1 MCIVIDTDTFGD
13 FLRQNNP
20 DFRPVWR
27 WVNKKGKIAYCPTGS
42 IKKEMKY
49 YIKRLVSVSRELQR
63 SNMVKYINVDDFSSE
78 ERMLLECKNKP
89 NYPAILSDD
98 IHIIALAKAANVK
111 VLVTNDKTL
120 MTDFKNYVNGGKTVS
135 YTHLTLPTK
144 RIV

>member
-49 YIKRLVSVSRELQR
+49 YIKRLVHSKCITRITTL
-63 SNMVKYINVDDFSSE
+63 KYGEIN
-78 ERMLLECKNKP
+78 
-89 NYPAILSDD
+89 
-98 IHIIALAKAANVK
+98 
-111 VLVTNDKTL
+111 
-120 MTDFKNYVNGGKTVS
+120 
-135 YTHLTLPTK
+135 
-144 RIV
+144 